1 MSHPVH
7 PLVRPSN
14 SPPSPPH
21 LGRRVVAQIFPRRPR
36 FAVGQ
41 STVTSPPFRDR
52 QALDVRP
59 GVPSAGRRLSRER
72 KGNCPTFKA
81 AEYLGCRASM
91 RAQAK
96 TRTPRALDVSL
107 LLQPQSWSQWAPSV
121 SAVQAVGWLS
131 QAQLL
136 TSRRLET
143 WARVHRSSHIQERR
157 RRHSRTGD
165 SRHVEA
171 LSLRES
177 CTLNNPVHDH
187 LQTIY
192 TLASS

>member
-1 MSHPVH
+1 MAKQGKEGQLPHFQSHRIPWLSSVYE
-7 PLVRPSN
+7 STGQD
-14 SPPSPPH
+14 PH
-21 LGRRVVAQIFPRRPR
+21 S
-36 FAVGQ
+36 Q
-41 STVTSPPFRDR
+41 S
-52 QALDVRP
+52 A
-59 GVPSAGRRLSRER
+59 RRL
-72 KGNCPTFKA
+72 P
-81 AEYLGCRASM
+81 
-91 RAQAK
+91 
-96 TRTPRALDVSL
+96 

-143 WARVHRSSHIQERR
+143 WTRVHPSSHIQERR
-157 RRHSRTGD
+157 RRHSSTGD

-192 TLASS
+192 TLASC